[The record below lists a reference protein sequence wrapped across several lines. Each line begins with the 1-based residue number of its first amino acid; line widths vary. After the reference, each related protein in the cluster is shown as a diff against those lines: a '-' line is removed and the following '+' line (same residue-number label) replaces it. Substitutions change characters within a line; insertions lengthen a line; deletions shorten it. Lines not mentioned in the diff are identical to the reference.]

1 MAKRRVTVINNRIGR
16 SLDALASFEEY
27 TTEVLP
33 LLKKAIAE
41 GWTAEQMQSDPKIQ
55 AALVA
60 RQLSIALKEGDTS
73 KALQAIIDIR
83 NRTTGRPTEKKE
95 LKVEYEKL
103 SDEELDAKLRS
114 LTDEETDSETIN

>member
-1 MAKRRVTVINNRIGR
+1 MAKRRVTVINSRIGR

-27 TTEVLP
+27 STEVLP
-33 LLKKAIAE
+33 ILKKAISE

-60 RQLSIALKEGDTS
+60 RQLSIALKEADPS

-83 NRTTGRPTEKKE
+83 NRTTGKPAEKKE
-95 LKVEYEKL
+95 LKIEYEKL

-114 LTDEETDSETIN
+114 LTDEETESETIN